1 MIALF
6 QKNYKATT
14 EKSEIYTIQQTTKGE
29 VHELIKYFKP
39 PKK

>member
-1 MIALF
+1 MITLF

-14 EKSEIYTIQQTTKGE
+14 EKSKIYTIQQTKKGE
-29 VHELIKYFKP
+29 VHELIQYFTP